1 MLLNEFA
8 VDSIFRWHKIDVVFK
23 RGWLA
28 QELLMFTYR
37 VFTGKVP
44 TYLYDYHIL

>member
-8 VDSIFRWHKIDVVFK
+8 VDKFLVFLLFDGIK
-23 RGWLA
+23 LMGWLA
-28 QELLMFTYR
+28 QELLMFTCR